1 MLHSAEKIDISM
13 QPRILIADDEANAR
27 LLAGII
33 QKEHFQVLTAFDGY
47 ETLRIAERDLPD
59 IILLDAMIPI
69 IDCYQVI
76 KKLKNITST
85 ASIPI
90 ILVTSLNDNDERK
103 KGLDADEILNKPV
116 NDIELITR
124 IHSMLRL
131 RRYQDALSIR
141 QKSEAQFC
149 ADRQKKADKAEVDPA
164 DIGVAVTTDL
174 KESKPSKPIRILL
187 VEDDPKDVKLM
198 RAYLQE
204 PEYRLVV
211 ASRGDEALTVAEQRP
226 IDLII
231 LDVMLPDMNGF
242 EICKRLKTQD
252 VTRRVP
258 VIFTTGLGDVENRI
272 QGIEVEGDGYL
283 VKPVER
289 RELWMKIQVLVRK
302 KRQWDDIQSIYEST
316 VRSAIGDMLTGLYN
330 YAYFKHFLDFEIKR
344 SLRQNNKVALMM
356 IDIDNFKKYNDSFG
370 HLAGDLVLR
379 EMGRIIKSCIREID
393 LAARYGGEE
402 FAIIL
407 PFNEDEK
414 VTIAIAQRIQAA
426 IGSVQLPLEID
437 SIPQITVS
445 IGIAF
450 CPFDTPN
457 ADDLIEKADIM
468 LYHAKKTGKNKIC
481 SSLVINSNAGY
492 SLSS

>member
-1 MLHSAEKIDISM
+1 
-13 QPRILIADDEANAR
+13 
-27 LLAGII
+27 
-33 QKEHFQVLTAFDGY
+33 
-47 ETLRIAERDLPD
+47 LRIAERELPD
-59 IILLDAMIPI
+59 IILLDAMIPVM
-69 IDCYQVI
+69 DCYQVI
-76 KKLKNITST
+76 KKLKSTTST

-103 KGLDADEILNKPV
+103 KGSDADEILNKPV

-149 ADRQKKADKAEVDPA
+149 ADRQKKADKAEVEPA
-164 DIGVAVTTDL
+164 DIAVAVTDL
-174 KESKPSKPIRILL
+174 EESKSIKPVRILL

-198 RAYLQE
+198 RAYLPE

-211 ASRGDEALTVAEQRP
+211 APRGDEALTLAEQRP

-242 EICKRLKTQD
+242 EICKRLKTHEI
-252 VTRRVP
+252 TRRVP
-258 VIFTTGLGDVENRI
+258 VIFTTSLGDVENRI

-302 KRQWDDIQSIYEST
+302 KRQWDDMQSIYEST
-316 VRSAIGDMLTGLYN
+316 VRSAIGDVLTGLYN
-330 YAYFKHFLDFEIKR
+330 YAYFKHFLDFEVKR

-356 IDIDNFKKYNDSFG
+356 IDIDNFKNYNDSFG

-402 FAIIL
+402 FAVIL

-414 VTIAIAQRIQAA
+414 VTTVIAERIQTAVA
-426 IGSVQLPLEID
+426 SVKLPLGMD
-437 SIPQITVS
+437 SIPPVTVS

-450 CPFDTPN
+450 CPFDTSN
-457 ADDLIEKADIM
+457 VDDLVEKADIM

-481 SSLVINSNAGY
+481 SSLVINSNVGY
-492 SLSS
+492 

>member
-1 MLHSAEKIDISM
+1 
-13 QPRILIADDEANAR
+13 
-27 LLAGII
+27 
-33 QKEHFQVLTAFDGY
+33 
-47 ETLRIAERDLPD
+47 
-59 IILLDAMIPI
+59 
-69 IDCYQVI
+69 
-76 KKLKNITST
+76 
-85 ASIPI
+85 
-90 ILVTSLNDNDERK
+90 
-103 KGLDADEILNKPV
+103 
-116 NDIELITR
+116 
-124 IHSMLRL
+124 
-131 RRYQDALSIR
+131 
-141 QKSEAQFC
+141 
-149 ADRQKKADKAEVDPA
+149 
-164 DIGVAVTTDL
+164 
-174 KESKPSKPIRILL
+174 
-187 VEDDPKDVKLM
+187 
-198 RAYLQE
+198 
-204 PEYRLVV
+204 
-211 ASRGDEALTVAEQRP
+211 
-226 IDLII
+226 
-231 LDVMLPDMNGF
+231 
-242 EICKRLKTQD
+242 
-252 VTRRVP
+252 VP

-272 QGIEVEGDGYL
+272 QGIEVESDGYL

-289 RELWMKIQVLVRK
+289 RELWMKIQILVRK

-344 SLRQNNKVALMM
+344 SLRQKNKVALMM

-407 PFNEDEK
+407 PFDEDEK
-414 VTIAIAQRIQAA
+414 VTTAIAERIQAA

-450 CPFDTPN
+450 CPFDTQN
-457 ADDLIEKADIM
+457 ADDLIEKADMM

-492 SLSS
+492 

>member
-1 MLHSAEKIDISM
+1 MLHTAEKNDRSM
-13 QPRILIADDEANAR
+13 QPRILIADDEANVR

-33 QKEHFQVLTAFDGY
+33 QQEHFQVLTAVDGY
-47 ETLRIAERDLPD
+47 EALRIAEKELPD
-59 IILLDAMIPI
+59 IILLDAMIPVM
-69 IDCYQVI
+69 DCYQVI
-76 KKLKNITST
+76 KKLKNTTST

-90 ILVTSLNDNDERK
+90 ILVTSLNDNEERK

-149 ADRQKKADKAEVDPA
+149 ADRQKKADKAEVEPA
-164 DIGVAVTTDL
+164 DIAIAVTDL

-198 RAYLQE
+198 RAYLPE

-211 ASRGDEALTVAEQRP
+211 ASRGDEALTLAEQRP

-242 EICKRLKTQD
+242 EICKRLKTHEI
-252 VTRRVP
+252 TRRVP
-258 VIFTTGLGDVENRI
+258 VIFTTSLGDVENRI

-302 KRQWDDIQSIYEST
+302 KRQWDDMQSIYEST
-316 VRSAIGDMLTGLYN
+316 VRSAIGDVLTGLYN
-330 YAYFKHFLDFEIKR
+330 YAYFKHFLDFEVKR

-356 IDIDNFKKYNDSFG
+356 IDIDNFKNYNDLFG

-402 FAIIL
+402 FAVVL

-414 VTIAIAQRIQAA
+414 VTTVIAERIQTAVA
-426 IGSVQLPLEID
+426 SVKLPLGMD
-437 SIPQITVS
+437 SMPQVTVS

-457 ADDLIEKADIM
+457 ADDLVEKADMM

-481 SSLVINSNAGY
+481 SSLVINSNAGC
-492 SLSS
+492 